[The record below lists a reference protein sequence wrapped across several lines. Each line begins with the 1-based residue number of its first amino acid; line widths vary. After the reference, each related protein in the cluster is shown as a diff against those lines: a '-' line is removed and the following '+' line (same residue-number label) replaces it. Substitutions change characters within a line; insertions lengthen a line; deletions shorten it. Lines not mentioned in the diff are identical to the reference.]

1 MQIINETKGDLL
13 KEIKENNHEND
24 LIKEGNTDISS
35 DDDEQN
41 GEIEELKLRKRL
53 FSNKIIPE
61 IVNNKDEQKIDSD
74 IEIKENNEEIYENNE
89 ENEGNKDSE
98 SINLIKEELSAL
110 NEENPSSES
119 RLVLNYFLF
128 IKILFTVKYLNQK
141 IFNHRNHY
149 LIILL
154 KKI

>member
-1 MQIINETKGDLL
+1 MQIIDETNEL

-24 LIKEGNTDISS
+24 LIKDDNDDIISS
-35 DDDEQN
+35 DEDEQK
-41 GEIEELKLRKRL
+41 GEIEELELRKRL